1 MYFTVIPGAA
11 IAAPI
16 RKEHDMIELINT
28 AVQTVPIG
36 QSVVYNAVAARG
48 GCAER
53 HREGSAQI
61 TLVPSNNG
69 RNARYLVTFSGNI
82 AVPTGETVGE
92 ISLAMT
98 YDGEVLGGSTMRVT
112 PAAVEEYAN
121 VSTQHYVDVYCNCCV
136 NVAIQNTSGISV
148 LVDNPNI
155 TAVRVC

>member
-53 HREGSAQI
+53 RREGSAQI
-61 TLVPSNNG
+61 TLLKPG
-69 RNARYLVTFSGNI
+69 RYLVTFSGNI

-98 YDGEVLGGSTMRVT
+98 YDGEVLGGSTMRAT
-112 PAAVEEYAN
+112 PAAVEEYFN

-136 NVAIQNTSGISV
+136 NVAIQNTSGIPV

>member
-61 TLVPSNNG
+61 TLLKPG
-69 RNARYLVTFSGNI
+69 RYLVTFSGNI

-112 PAAVEEYAN
+112 PAAVEEYFN

-136 NVAIQNTSGISV
+136 NVAIQNTSGIPV

>member
-53 HREGSAQI
+53 HREGSAQV
-61 TLVPSNNG
+61 TLLKPG
-69 RNARYLVTFSGNI
+69 RYLVTFSGNI

-136 NVAIQNTSGISV
+136 NVAIQNTSGIPV